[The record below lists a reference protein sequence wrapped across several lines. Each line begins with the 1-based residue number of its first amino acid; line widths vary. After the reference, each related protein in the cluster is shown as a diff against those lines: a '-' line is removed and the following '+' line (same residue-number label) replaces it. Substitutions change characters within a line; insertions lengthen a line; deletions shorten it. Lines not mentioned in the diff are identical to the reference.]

1 MLNVIVDNL
10 KKGNAE
16 GRLFE
21 LSNVYR
27 PKSLPL
33 NDFPDERLTLAPVSY
48 THLRRPGLRRSPA
61 G

>member
-21 LSNVYR
+21 M
-27 PKSLPL
+27 
-33 NDFPDERLTLAPVSY
+33 APVYLAKELPSQ
-48 THLRRPGLRRSPA
+48 
-61 G
+61 